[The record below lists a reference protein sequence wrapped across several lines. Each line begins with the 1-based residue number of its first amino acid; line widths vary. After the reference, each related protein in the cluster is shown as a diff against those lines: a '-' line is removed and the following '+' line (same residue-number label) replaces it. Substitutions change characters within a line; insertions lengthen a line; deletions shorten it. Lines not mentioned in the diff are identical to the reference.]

1 MNIAITSEDGKS
13 VTASAET
20 CQHFLVYEIGAGK
33 ILNKHILSITK
44 SDTLGKSDIIHEN
57 HPLDGVRV
65 LISAGIG
72 KRVGKRLKMIG
83 VTPFV
88 TDESSPDEAIAHY
101 LKGDL
106 FVEPV
111 GLHREHHFHMLKDEK
126 NYIPAA
132 GTRPLHAIK

>member
-20 CQHFLVYEIGAGK
+20 CQHFMVYEIGAGK
-33 ILNKHILSITK
+33 ILNIHLLSISK
-44 SDTLGKSDIIHEN
+44 HETLGKSDFIHEN

-72 KRVGKRLKMIG
+72 KRIGKRLEMIG
-83 VTPFV
+83 ITPFV
-88 TDESSPDEAIAHY
+88 TDETVPDEAIKHY

-106 FVEPV
+106 LVEPV
-111 GLHREHHFHMLKDEK
+111 GLHKEHDFHKLKEEK
-126 NYIPAA
+126 NYVPAA
-132 GTRPLHAIK
+132 GTRPMHAIN